1 MLDRSRGAG
10 KISAM
15 ESQPTDEAAARLDA
29 LLHSTQDAILTTDLD
44 GVITS
49 WTSAAERAY
58 ESPAAQNVGQPLGA
72 FLAAEKRRDISDILR
87 RVSAGETVRDF
98 DSVGQLRSG
107 PRRIVVLTAS
117 PIRVDDAVRGAMWI
131 VRDLGGRERAD
142 RAARRLAAIVES
154 SDDAI
159 VSKDLNGI
167 VMSWNRAAE
176 QMFGYTAQE

>member
-58 ESPAAQNVGQPLGA
+58 GSPAEQNVGQPLGD
-72 FLAAEKRRDISDILR
+72 LLTAEKRRDISDILR

-107 PRRIVVLTAS
+107 ARRNVVLTAS
-117 PIRVDDAVRGAMWI
+117 PIRLDDARGGA
-131 VRDLGGRERAD
+131 
-142 RAARRLAAIVES
+142 S
-154 SDDAI
+154 
-159 VSKDLNGI
+159 
-167 VMSWNRAAE
+167 
-176 QMFGYTAQE
+176 